1 MAKTAKEKF
10 KTFGNVFDRF
20 TIRNIFELS
29 SRGFFEE
36 DSLSPIS
43 IGKESNVFSAKAKN
57 GKVVLKIYRLETAD
71 FNRMYEYI
79 RNDPRFL
86 GLKKQRRKIIFAW
99 AQREYRNLFRA
110 READVKVPKPIVF
123 LNNILVMEFIGN
135 KEAAPKLKDAAPA
148 DLKKCYNKIKDYVRN
163 FYKSGFVHG
172 DLSEFNILNLNDN
185 PVFIDLSH
193 STSVKSPGA
202 SELVERDVKNICR
215 FFNKHGLELEY
226 ENELKEI
233 IS

>member
-10 KTFGNVFDRF
+10 KTFGNVFDNF
-20 TIRNIFELS
+20 TLRNLFNLS
-29 SRGFFEE
+29 SKGFFEE
-36 DSLSPIS
+36 DSLSPVS
-43 IGKESNVFSAKAKN
+43 IGKESNVFSAKGKD
-57 GKVVLKIYRLETAD
+57 GKVVLKIYRLETCD
-71 FNRMYEYI
+71 FNQMYKYI

-99 AQREYRNLFRA
+99 VQREYRNLFRA
-110 READVKVPKPIVF
+110 READVKVPKPIAF
-123 LNNILVMEFIGN
+123 LNNILVMGFIGN
-135 KEAAPKLKDAAPA
+135 KEAAPKLKDAVPA
-148 DLKKCYNKIKDYVRN
+148 DLKKCYNKIKKYTRN

-193 STSVKSPGA
+193 ATPVKSHGA
-202 SELVERDVKNICR
+202 SELIERDVKNICR
-215 FFNKHGLELEY
+215 FFNKHKLKIEY
-226 ENELKEI
+226 EKELKEI

>member
-10 KTFGNVFDRF
+10 KTFGNVFDNF
-20 TIRNIFELS
+20 TLRNLFNLS
-29 SRGFFEE
+29 SKGFFEE
-36 DSLSPIS
+36 NTLSPIS
-43 IGKESNVFSAKAKN
+43 IGKESNVFSAKGKD

-86 GLKKQRRKIIFAW
+86 NLKKQRRKIIFAW

-110 READVKVPKPIVF
+110 READVKVPKPIAF
-123 LNNILVMEFIGN
+123 LKNILIMEFIGN
-135 KEAAPKLKDAAPA
+135 KEAAQKLKDDIPTN
-148 DLKKCYNKIKDYVRN
+148 LKKYYIQIKKYTRN
-163 FYKSGFVHG
+163 FYKAGFVHG
-172 DLSEFNILNLNDN
+172 DLSEFNILNFNDN

-193 STSVKSPGA
+193 ATQIKNPGA
-202 SELVERDVKNICR
+202 DELIERDVKNICR
-215 FFNKHGLELEY
+215 FFNKHGLKLEY
-226 ENELKEI
+226 EKEFKEI

>member
-10 KTFGNVFDRF
+10 KTFGNVFDNF
-20 TIRNIFELS
+20 TLRNLFNLS
-29 SRGFFEE
+29 SKGFFEE

-43 IGKESNVFSAKAKN
+43 IGKESNVFSAKGKN
-57 GKVVLKIYRLETAD
+57 RKVVLKICRLETAD
-71 FNRMYEYI
+71 FNRMYQYI

-99 AQREYRNLFRA
+99 VQREYRNLFRA
-110 READVKVPKPIVF
+110 READVKVPKPITF
-123 LNNILVMEFIGN
+123 LNNILVMEFIGKN
-135 KEAAPKLKDAAPA
+135 QPALKLKDNIPK
-148 DLKKCYNKIKDYVRN
+148 DLKKFHEKVMVYIKR

-193 STSVKSPGA
+193 ATPVKSPGA
-202 SELVERDVKNICR
+202 YELVERDVKNICR
-215 FFNKHGLELEY
+215 FFNKHGLKLEY
-226 ENELKEI
+226 KKELKKI
-233 IS
+233 LS

>member
-10 KTFGNVFDRF
+10 KTFGGVFDNF
-20 TIRNIFELS
+20 TIRNLFELS

-36 DSLSPIS
+36 GSLSPIS
-43 IGKESNVFSAKAKN
+43 IGKESNVFSAKGKN
-57 GKVVLKIYRLETAD
+57 DKVILKIYRLEACD
-71 FNRMYEYI
+71 FNRMYKYI

-110 READVKVPKPIVF
+110 READVKVPKPIAF
-123 LNNILVMEFIGN
+123 LNNILIMEFIGN
-135 KEAAPKLKDAAPA
+135 KEASPKLKDAIPA
-148 DLKKCYNKIKDYVRN
+148 DLKKYYNQIKKYTRN
-163 FYKSGFVHG
+163 FYNSGFVHG
-172 DLSEFNILNLNDN
+172 DLSEFNILNFNDN

-193 STSVKSPGA
+193 ATSVKSPGA

-215 FFNKHGLELEY
+215 FFMKHGLKLDY
-226 ENELKEI
+226 KKELKEI